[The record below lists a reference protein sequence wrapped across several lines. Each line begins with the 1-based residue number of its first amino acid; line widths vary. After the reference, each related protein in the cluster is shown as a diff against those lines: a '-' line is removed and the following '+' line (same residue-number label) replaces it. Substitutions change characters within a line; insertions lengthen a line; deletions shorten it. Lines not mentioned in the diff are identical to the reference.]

1 MKNEKMQTF
10 LIKTMIVSSQAKFEQ
25 DIEKESL
32 KISKRI
38 RKQGKNCVVIIFQGE
53 EIIININNQSPK
65 IYQLIYIS
73 KFLKYSMDQK
83 KSKYTIPSF
92 IIKLHTILEDI
103 NNSSIITWA
112 PQGDAF
118 IVLNPEL
125 LEQQILP
132 QHFKHNHFTSFLR
145 QLNMYDFQKIRNQ
158 NNQQVFWHQNFLKGK
173 EHLLVLLKRSQNKMQ
188 QKQRFNHQ
196 CYQRFLIDEIT
207 SIKQNL
213 KQDEQQFT
221 HIINQHEIILQ
232 QHKQIYLD
240 LQQQREQMEIKYEKL
255 NGQVQSIISWYRVDS
270 TSQYLESCS
279 QEEERSECFYSQIL

>member
-1 MKNEKMQTF
+1 MFQNYQK
-10 LIKTMIVSSQAKFEQ
+10 
-25 DIEKESL
+25 EKEIHKEL
-32 KISKRI
+32 CGYYIQGGRNINLYKYFISKDL
-38 RKQGKNCVVIIFQGE
+38 
-53 EIIININNQSPK
+53 IININFQFPQNFYGQKQIK
-65 IYQLIYIS
+65 IY
-73 KFLKYSMDQK
+73 YSVFHYK
-83 KSKYTIPSF
+83 IKNLP
-92 IIKLHTILEDI
+92 IIA
-103 NNSSIITWA
+103 WA

-125 LEQQILP
+125 LEQKILP

-188 QKQRFNHQ
+188 QKQKLNHQ
-196 CYQRFLIDEIT
+196 CFQRFLIDEIT

-213 KQDEQQFT
+213 NQDEQQFT

-240 LQQQREQMEIKYEKL
+240 LQQQREQMDVKYEKL
-255 NGQVQSIISWYRVDS
+255 TGQVQAIISLQKIDS
-270 TSQYLESCS
+270 TSQFFEGCS
-279 QEEERSECFYSQIL
+279 QEEEQSEFFYSQNL